1 MQPPSP
7 LLQSQTKSHQII
19 KSFAKYYVIKTLF
32 FTLALQMVPLAV
44 SSIKRRRRNQMEK
57 LKPERVVEMLKAKG
71 VSVTVEQAA
80 SIIEFLRKMASSVVS
95 QYLKT
100 GNNKR

>member
-1 MQPPSP
+1 
-7 LLQSQTKSHQII
+7 
-19 KSFAKYYVIKTLF
+19 
-32 FTLALQMVPLAV
+32 
-44 SSIKRRRRNQMEK
+44 MEK
-57 LKPERVVEMLKAKG
+57 LKPEKVVEILKAKG

-80 SIIEFLRKMASSVVS
+80 SILEFLRKMASIVVS

>member
-1 MQPPSP
+1 
-7 LLQSQTKSHQII
+7 
-19 KSFAKYYVIKTLF
+19 
-32 FTLALQMVPLAV
+32 
-44 SSIKRRRRNQMEK
+44 MEK
-57 LKPERVVEMLKAKG
+57 LKPEKVVEILKAKG

-80 SIIEFLRKMASSVVS
+80 SIIEFLRKMASIVVS